1 MQGQRRRLLAVRS
14 LGVRGVPGMF
24 TIVCARELG
33 VVELGGQI
41 GGPSIADR
49 IMLSFHN
56 RAASHPGWSRH
67 REIVGNA
74 ATMVRHLR
82 LHSVSMVGSGRIAGA
97 RGL

>member
-1 MQGQRRRLLAVRS
+1 M
-14 LGVRGVPGMF
+14 
-24 TIVCARELG
+24 
-33 VVELGGQI
+33 
-41 GGPSIADR
+41 ADR